1 MNFIYLQ
8 IVLQVMIYLI
18 SLILIMFIIT
28 YIVNKKRKYLE
39 ALKEKKEQD
48 REKES
53 LLDSDFELV

>member
-39 ALKEKKEQD
+39 TLKEKKEQD

-53 LLDSDFELV
+53 LLDSDYELV